1 MKRMLINASQ
11 AEEVRV
17 ALVDGQKLYDLDL
30 ENAGHEQKKAS
41 IFKARITRVE
51 PSLEAAFVEFG
62 ADRHGFLPLKEIS
75 RQYFQKKP
83 SEGGRLNIAE
93 LVSDGQELVV
103 QVEKE
108 ERGNKGAALTTF
120 ISLAGRYMVLMPNN
134 PRAGGISRRIEG
146 EDRDQLREAM
156 SKLEIPEGMGVI
168 IRTAGIGRSSE
179 ELQWDLDYLLQLWE
193 AISEADK
200 QEKAPKLLYQENSV
214 ILRAIRDNLRKDIG
228 EVLIDGA
235 EAFEEAK
242 TFIDQ
247 VMPNYQDKVK
257 FYNDQIPLFSR
268 YQIESQI
275 ETAFQHTVRLPS
287 GGSIVIDPTE
297 ALVSIDINSAR
308 ATKGADI
315 EETALNTNLEAAE
328 EIARQLRL
336 RDVGGLIVIDFI
348 DMTSVKNQ
356 RAVENKMREALEADR
371 ARVQVGRISRFG
383 LMEMSRQRLR
393 PSLEELTTEIC
404 PRCTGQGRIRD
415 TRSLALTILRVME
428 EECLKERSSVVR
440 AMVPLDIA
448 SFLLNEKRQDVA
460 EIERRTRTHVVIVPN
475 VNLETPHFEIQ
486 RLRDDHLNEEG
497 DVPSYELTEALAT
510 PEEIAPPA
518 KPAAPAQAAAVQPI
532 RPTAR
537 PPAPAPEPQ
546 AEAGQKQPPPK
557 RQENQA
563 QSQPETAKTGLF
575 SRIVKSLFS
584 EEPAVEDAPK
594 PASNRDRQKGDG
606 NRRNQNR
613 QKDDQQKGDRQ
624 KDDRQKKDG
633 RRNGRGEARKQDD
646 RNRSDRSG
654 RGNRSERN
662 ERGDRD
668 DRDEKSTRGGR
679 SGGNRD
685 RSESERADGG
695 ARKEREGRSEAQKR
709 EPGSEARG
717 SRRKRDDRREEGSS
731 DSESRRDARPPRGAR
746 KQDAEGP
753 AKGKPAAAVSLEE
766 AEARKPSEETLATS
780 KRRPRRDRSAL
791 DQESQSERKPARKP
805 AAAESKPAAEPSA
818 VSTAP
823 SAAGSATAEST
834 AAATQEPTTAAAKPA
849 ETGAESSTGRA
860 ANDPRNRGRV
870 DVSAESSSTAE
881 QQPEPVEKS
890 EPKAEASS
898 AARDSAV
905 AAEPATG
912 EESAPA
918 PSVQPEPAAAE
929 TGSPAADTQKARK
942 AKAPSEPEKAQSAP
956 DKPEPET
963 KSEDP
968 AVRASNDPREVKR
981 RERQAQLQKDGVIP
995 K

>member
-1 MKRMLINASQ
+1 
-11 AEEVRV
+11 
-17 ALVDGQKLYDLDL
+17 VD
-30 ENAGHEQKKAS
+30 
-41 IFKARITRVE
+41 
-51 PSLEAAFVEFG
+51 FG
-62 ADRHGFLPLKEIS
+62 AERHGFLPLKEIS

-93 LVSDGQELVV
+93 LVSEGQELVV
-103 QVEKE
+103 QVDKE

-156 SKLEIPEGMGVI
+156 SKLEIPQGMGVI

-193 AISEADK
+193 AISQADQ

-257 FYNDQIPLFSR
+257 FYSDQIPLFSR

-275 ETAFQHTVRLPS
+275 ETAFQHTVKLPS

-308 ATKGADI
+308 ATKGSDI

-404 PRCTGQGRIRD
+404 PRCNGQGRIRD

-440 AMVPLDIA
+440 AMVPLNIA

-486 RLRDDHLNEEG
+486 RLRDDHVTEEG
-497 DVPSYELTEALAT
+497 DVPSYELAEALQ
-510 PEEIAPPA
+510 APQEVVAPA

-532 RPTAR
+532 RPAA
-537 PPAPAPEPQ
+537 PAPAQ
-546 AEAGQKQPPPK
+546 RAEASQQQPK
-557 RQENQA
+557 RQEAQPQQA
-563 QSQPETAKTGLF
+563 EPARPGLF

-584 EEPAVEDAPK
+584 EEPAVEETPK
-594 PASNRDRQKGDG
+594 PARNRNRKKGEA
-606 NRRNQNR
+606 NRRNQ
-613 QKDDQQKGDRQ
+613 DRQ
-624 KDDRQKKDG
+624 NGDRQKKDSRG
-633 RRNGRGEARKQDD
+633 NGRGDARKQDD
-646 RNRSDRSG
+646 RDRSG
-654 RGNRSERN
+654 RGKRPDRGER
-662 ERGDRD
+662 E
-668 DRDEKSTRGGR
+668 EKSARGGR
-679 SGGNRD
+679 SGGKRD
-685 RSESERADGG
+685 SSDRAEGDRRKAGQERSE
-695 ARKEREGRSEAQKR
+695 GRGR
-709 EPGSEARG
+709 NGSGNEARE
-717 SRRKRDDRREEGSS
+717 SRRKRE
-731 DSESRRDARPPRGAR
+731 DSGHDTERQRDSRPPRGTGD
-746 KQDAEGP
+746 QDAQAP
-753 AKGKPAAAVSLEE
+753 AKSKAESAVSREE
-766 AEARKPSEETLATS
+766 AQARKPSDEALAGS
-780 KRRPRRDRSAL
+780 KRRPRRDRGAL
-791 DQESQSERKPARKP
+791 DQDAQPERTTAPRP
-805 AAAESKPAAEPSA
+805 AA
-818 VSTAP
+818 TAP
-823 SAAGSATAEST
+823 
-834 AAATQEPTTAAAKPA
+834 AKPA
-849 ETGAESSTGRA
+849 TEEKPGAEAAAVAGPPNAGAAAAAAASASADAPAPAASSAGAAEAPATSSGRA
-860 ANDPRNRGRV
+860 ANDPRNRSRG
-870 DVSAESSSTAE
+870 DVASDTSAATGEPESAATPEST
-881 QQPEPVEKS
+881 PVA
-890 EPKAEASS
+890 PEASES
-898 AARDSAV
+898 AAGTETVA
-905 AAEPATG
+905 AAEPAADKG
-912 EESAPA
+912 PVAPELSSSEA
-918 PSVQPEPAAAE
+918 EDATVPETAGKSEPQPEPQPGTAE
-929 TGSPAADTQKARK
+929 PSPAD
-942 AKAPSEPEKAQSAP
+942 AKAAGGEDAEPAEEAE
-956 DKPEPET
+956 PEPEQQPA
-963 KSEDP
+963 EP
-968 AVRASNDPREVKR
+968 AVRASNDPREVRR
-981 RERQAQLQKDGVIP
+981 REREAQLQKDGVIP